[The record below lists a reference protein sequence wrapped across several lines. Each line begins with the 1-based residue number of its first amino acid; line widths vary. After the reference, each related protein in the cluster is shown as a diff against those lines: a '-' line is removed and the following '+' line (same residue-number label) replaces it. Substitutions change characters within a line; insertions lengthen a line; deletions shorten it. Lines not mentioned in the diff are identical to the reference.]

1 MKKIVYLQ
9 SIGEVEQKFLV
20 KLKKDLEWVLK
31 GFIKSVEFSQNSIPL
46 YDSEYDSIR
55 RKYDASRILVRL
67 KEIFQKSDQMSI
79 LGVMDED
86 IYSHFHNF
94 VFGVAETRFLNRPG
108 MALISVTRLKEQF
121 YRRLEDD
128 ALLELRT
135 LKEAFHELGHTFGL
149 KHCENHCIMRFSKRL
164 AITDEKPPLLCESC
178 LGNVKNFFSKIL

>member
-9 SIGEVEQKFLV
+9 GIGDVEQRILV

-86 IYSHFHNF
+86 IY
-94 VFGVAETRFLNRPG
+94 
-108 MALISVTRLKEQF
+108 
-121 YRRLEDD
+121 
-128 ALLELRT
+128 
-135 LKEAFHELGHTFGL
+135 
-149 KHCENHCIMRFSKRL
+149 
-164 AITDEKPPLLCESC
+164 
-178 LGNVKNFFSKIL
+178 